1 MANADSITAEL
12 PTSRADTDLE
22 RGCFRIGTCHDL
34 IDGLERAHARSV
46 PLPERHWG
54 LKLLGYAWVADV
66 LHDANRFGRVLE
78 AGVGYGDVMYR
89 AFGGD
94 GDARAPDRELWTID
108 NSAFY
113 TPERVAQGRSARA
126 HCTDID
132 GLLGQHIPDLP
143 DEGFDGVCSIS
154 ALEHAPLETIPD
166 VCADLWRITRPGG
179 LSVHTLDFAFDEI
192 DRTMQPWLENLRG
205 VGFEIADAAVD
216 LTHGLADA
224 TGDAYLF
231 EPAETVVRNWC
242 KRNIGDGK
250 PPVRF
255 KTRHA
260 AVLVVAKKPA

>member
-179 LSVHTLDFAFDEI
+179 LRQSGRGAEHDVRAGT
-192 DRTMQPWLENLRG
+192 DRALR
-205 VGFEIADAAVD
+205 
-216 LTHGLADA
+216 A
-224 TGDAYLF
+224 TRRSRASQ
-231 EPAETVVRNWC
+231 
-242 KRNIGDGK
+242 
-250 PPVRF
+250 
-255 KTRHA
+255 
-260 AVLVVAKKPA
+260 